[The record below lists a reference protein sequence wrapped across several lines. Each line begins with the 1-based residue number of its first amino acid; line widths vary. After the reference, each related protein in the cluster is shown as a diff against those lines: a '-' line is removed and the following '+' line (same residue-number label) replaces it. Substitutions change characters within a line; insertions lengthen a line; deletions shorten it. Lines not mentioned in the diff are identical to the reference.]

1 MLWFKGLIHCIYN
14 SFKFDL
20 LYLRAESNEWYCS
33 FLKQGEMTKGTI
45 NNLQNVDVTP
55 PPAIM
60 LPTKQYWLKQREESQ
75 NRISLL
81 SRPHKCNFEGQI
93 LYLFIT

>member
-1 MLWFKGLIHCIYN
+1 MLT
-14 SFKFDL
+14 L
-20 LYLRAESNEWYCS
+20 LPLLQLCS
-33 FLKQGEMTKGTI
+33 LHGAGSGM
-45 NNLQNVDVTP
+45 L
-55 PPAIM
+55 

-81 SRPHKCNFEGQI
+81 IRPHKCNFKGQI